1 MMKAESDETLK
12 HFKGSKHQ
20 PDIYDEGSFYTSPS
34 TEFDLEDWD
43 SHREIE
49 DWGFDKS
56 KRKLMPR
63 FHEIGPDGEP
73 VIPLT
78 DIHAASTTPADP

>member
-20 PDIYDEGSFYTSPS
+20 PDIYYDEGSFYTSPS
-34 TEFDLEDWD
+34 SEFDLEDWD
-43 SHREIE
+43 SHREVE
-49 DWGFDKS
+49 DWGFDQS

-63 FHEIGPDGEP
+63 FHEIGPDG
-73 VIPLT
+73 
-78 DIHAASTTPADP
+78 